1 MSHVYPPAVVE
12 PPFQAVFEAL
22 KVAGAPAG
30 LIPAPGRVEVA
41 EDLLLDRL
49 LLAHREGTMPAFA
62 EALVIASE
70 HVTDYYARL
79 QVATRGGQA

>member
-1 MSHVYPPAVVE
+1 MSHAYPPAVIE

-22 KVAGAPAG
+22 KVACAPA
-30 LIPAPGRVEVA
+30 AVAATPGRVGVA